1 MAQRLWRQARRAG
14 QAGTGRWR
22 TLHDYR
28 SRATAVQW
36 SASGI
41 SAGTDPSATSNARR
55 SGSQAPRQFWVSILA
70 RRAPGVSEA
79 QVAARI
85 GAIARPLLE
94 QSMPLR
100 YNAAQ
105 RRDYLAR
112 RIAVSSGRT

>member
-1 MAQRLWRQARRAG
+1 M
-14 QAGTGRWR
+14 
-22 TLHDYR
+22 
-28 SRATAVQW
+28 
-36 SASGI
+36 
-41 SAGTDPSATSNARR
+41 
-55 SGSQAPRQFWVSILA
+55 SILA

-112 RIAVSSGRT
+112 RIAVSSGRTGMDWMLRERFGKPLYAL